1 MAKKGTIFN
10 TIKLADTNTNQFD
23 LSHDVKM
30 SCQMGKLY
38 PIMVMECVPGD
49 NVRIG
54 CESLLRFSPL
64 VSPVM
69 HRMDVTMHYYF
80 VPNRLVWPGW
90 EDFIQPGNNAA
101 PAFPYITIT
110 AGDAAPNKLANYLG
124 CPNNVTM
131 GHQYQASAIPFAAVQ
146 MIYNEY
152 YRDQNLSNEIPFEL
166 VNGDNTGNG
175 DLNVIRIRSWEHDYF
190 TSALPFAQAGA
201 PVTLPLGEVVLKQPW
216 FTNNN
221 QPNWADVTGDD
232 TSTGTLQQ
240 SSLGPGQPTFTDI
253 VGTNQRYAYNPDG
266 TLEVGATTINDL
278 RQAFRLQ
285 EFLERSARGGR
296 RYIETILVHFNVHS
310 SDARLQRP
318 EYITGLKSPVV
329 ISEVLNTAGE
339 TGGLPQGNQAGHA
352 VSVTNGQYGS
362 HFCEEHGYIIGVMS
376 VLPKTAYQ
384 QGLPRHFSKFD
395 PLDYYWPSF
404 AHLGEQEILNKE
416 LYIEHPLPDGT
427 FGYIP
432 RYAEYKYIPNRVAGQ
447 FQTTLDFWHM
457 GRIFATPPSLNQA
470 FIEADP
476 TKRIFAVTSPTDDEL
491 YCHVYN
497 KVSATRKM
505 PIYGTPTF

>member
-1 MAKKGTIFN
+1 MAKKGTLFN
-10 TIKLADTNTNQFD
+10 TIQLADTNTNTFD

-30 SCQMGKLY
+30 SCQMGKLF

-49 NVRIG
+49 RVKIG
-54 CESLLRFSPL
+54 CESLIRFAPL

-69 HRMDVTMHYYF
+69 HRMDVTMHYFF
-80 VPNRLVWPGW
+80 VPTRLVWPGW
-90 EDFIQPGNNAA
+90 EEFILPGNSLP
-101 PAFPYITIT
+101 PAFPFLNIDDVSDGTSS
-110 AGDAAPNKLANYLG
+110 LANYLG
-124 CPNNVTM
+124 CPLHTAPGAYPV
-131 GHQYQASAIPFAAVQ
+131 SAIPFAAYQ

-152 YRDQNLSNEIPFEL
+152 YRDQNLSAEVPFAL
-166 VNGDNTGNG
+166 INGDNTGN
-175 DLNVIRIRSWEHDYF
+175 LALKILRTRAWEHDYF
-190 TSALPFAQAGA
+190 TSALPFAQAGQ
-201 PVTLPLGEVVLKQPW
+201 PVSLPLGNVELVQNW
-216 FTNNN
+216 FTSGAGTPTFVNETGSYSNGNVSVDASQGN
-221 QPNWADVTGDD
+221 QIELS
-232 TSTGTLQQ
+232 STPSEANAYDPSGTL
-240 SSLGPGQPTFTDI
+240 
-253 VGTNQRYAYNPDG
+253 V
-266 TLEVGATTINDL
+266 VGATTINDL

-285 EFLERSARGGR
+285 EFLERSARSGR
-296 RYIETILVHFNVHS
+296 RYIETILGHFGVRS

-318 EYITGLKSPVV
+318 EYITGIKSPVV

-352 VSVTNGQYGS
+352 VSVTTGEYGS
-362 HFCEEHGYIIGVMS
+362 HYCEEHGYIIGVMS

-404 AHLGEQEILNKE
+404 AHLGEQAILNKE
-416 LYIEHPLPDGT
+416 IYVMHSNPNGT

-432 RYAEYKYIPNRVAGQ
+432 RYAEYKFIPNRVAGQ

-457 GRIFATPPSLNQA
+457 GRIFATEPNLNEA
-470 FIEADP
+470 FVQSDP

-491 YCHVYN
+491 YCHVFN
-497 KVSATRKM
+497 KVSAQRKM

>member
-1 MAKKGTIFN
+1 MAKKGTLFN
-10 TIKLADTNTNQFD
+10 TIKLADTSTNRFD

-30 SCQMGKLY
+30 SCQMGKLF

-49 NVRIG
+49 NVSIG
-54 CESLLRFSPL
+54 CESLIRFAPL

-69 HRMDVTMHYYF
+69 HKMDVTMHYYF

-90 EDFIQPGNNAA
+90 ENFIMPGNASA
-101 PAFPYITIT
+101 PAFPVIGVGSVET
-110 AGDAAPNKLANYLG
+110 APGTLANYLG
-124 CPNNVTM
+124 IPSIV
-131 GHQYQASAIPFAAVQ
+131 GGDAFDVSAIPFAAYQ
-146 MIYNEY
+146 LIYNEY
-152 YRDQNLSNEIPFEL
+152 YRDQNLIPEVGASL
-166 VNGDNTGNG
+166 MDGNNNANP
-175 DLNVIRIRSWEHDYF
+175 DLLSIRTRAWEHDYF

-201 PVTLPLGEVVLKQPW
+201 PVSLPLGNVVLKDPW
-216 FTNNN
+216 PAGNYVPRFIEADGTPSDGPLEADHTPAGPFPGGSIHAGSF
-221 QPNWADVTGDD
+221 PNV
-232 TSTGTLQQ
+232 
-240 SSLGPGQPTFTDI
+240 
-253 VGTNQRYAYNPDG
+253 AYDPAG
-266 TLEVGATTINDL
+266 TLEVGSTTINDL

-285 EFLERSARGGR
+285 EFLERSARSGR
-296 RYIETILVHFNVHS
+296 RYTETVLGHFGVKS

-318 EYITGLKSPVV
+318 EYITGIKSPVI

-352 VSVTNGQYGS
+352 ISVTSGKYGS

-376 VLPKTAYQ
+376 ILPKTAYQ

-404 AHLGEQEILNKE
+404 AHLGEQAILNKE
-416 LYIEHPLPDGT
+416 LYIEHTEPDGT

-432 RYAEYKYIPNRVAGQ
+432 RYAEYKFMPNRVAGQ

-457 GRIFATPPSLNQA
+457 GRIFETPPNLNQE
-470 FIEADP
+470 FIEANP
-476 TKRIFAVTSPTDDEL
+476 TKRIFAVTDPDADEL